1 MIDLFAPRW
10 YYRGTVSKEGQLAIR
25 SSLGS
30 FVKDDNNFR
39 YPEGWYCDVKTSYG
53 LECNNN
59 APFEKFMENTSDNI
73 TEFLG
78 HFNPKVAIDLLPQEF
93 WVNRYSKGQ
102 FQEYHDHAVPQV
114 NLGVVYFY
122 QLDDINK
129 SDFTFY
135 NKDHSDYNIIKEKL
149 NANPIVSRL
158 KRVRSQVSSALSTIS
173 KPPFSPR

>member
-30 FVKDDNNFR
+30 FIKDDNNFR
-39 YPEGWYCDVKTSYG
+39 YPEGWNCDVKTSYG

-78 HFNPKVAIDLLPQEF
+78 HFNPKVEIDVLPQEF
-93 WVNRYSKGQ
+93 WGNRYSKVQ
-102 FQEYHDHAVPQV
+102 FQE
-114 NLGVVYFY
+114 
-122 QLDDINK
+122 
-129 SDFTFY
+129 
-135 NKDHSDYNIIKEKL
+135 
-149 NANPIVSRL
+149 
-158 KRVRSQVSSALSTIS
+158 
-173 KPPFSPR
+173 